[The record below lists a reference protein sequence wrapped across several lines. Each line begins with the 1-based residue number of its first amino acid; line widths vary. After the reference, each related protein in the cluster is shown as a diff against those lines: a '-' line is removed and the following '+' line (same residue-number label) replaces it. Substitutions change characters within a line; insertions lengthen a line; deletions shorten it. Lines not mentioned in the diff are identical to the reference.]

1 MARRFYF
8 DLVSDV
14 DAIPDS
20 AGIEA
25 AGIEQAF
32 SEANA
37 TLSQMRA
44 SGELPDGAEDWQ
56 MVIRDEA
63 GAVLRSIRLG

>member
-8 DLVSDV
+8 DLVSEI
-14 DAIPDS
+14 DAIPDG

-25 AGIEQAF
+25 AGIDQAV

-44 SGELPDGAEDWQ
+44 SGELPDGVEDWQ